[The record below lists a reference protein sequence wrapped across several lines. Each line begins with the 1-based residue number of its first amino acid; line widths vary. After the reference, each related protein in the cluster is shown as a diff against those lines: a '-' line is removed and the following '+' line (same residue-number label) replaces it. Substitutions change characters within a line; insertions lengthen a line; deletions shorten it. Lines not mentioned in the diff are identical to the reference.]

1 MTEQLA
7 YLNDPLTLEFEA
19 KISRKTK
26 LDDGQF
32 EVILEK
38 SYFYPT
44 GGGQDYDTGSL
55 GEARVVDVF
64 KDDQGNVVHKI
75 DRDISGSTVTGK
87 IDYERRLGHMQHHS
101 AQHIVSR
108 AFEALLDLE
117 TLSAHISADT
127 PSTVDLPLADLSRDD
142 LERVERFV
150 NGIIFE
156 NRPIKSYFITD
167 DELHTIPLRRPP
179 KVEGRIRIVEV
190 DSFDY
195 SACGGTHCP
204 QTGMIG
210 LIKLHR
216 TEIRNQKLRVH
227 FIAGQQALRTFQNY
241 HHIVT
246 EISRSLSAAP
256 DDAPNLVNQQAEQL
270 RQAQKEIR
278 RLTAELLPVE
288 AQRLVKQAEAQ
299 DGHKLI
305 MALYRDR
312 PAAELR
318 ELGKLLQGEA
328 GVIAVLAGFDGQ
340 KVSLIVACAD
350 DTGVS
355 ARAFL
360 AKQLDPIG
368 GKGGGDAR
376 MAQGGGPATEEQMGV
391 FFNDTRAYVLDLV
404 G

>member
-1 MTEQLA
+1 MIEQLA

-19 KISRKTK
+19 KITRKTK
-26 LDDGQF
+26 SGHGQF

-55 GEARVVDVF
+55 GEAQVVDVF
-64 KDDQGNVVHKI
+64 KDENGNVVHKI
-75 DRDISGSTVTGK
+75 DRDITGSTVIGK

-108 AFEALLDLE
+108 AFEALLSLE

-127 PSTVDLPLADLSRDD
+127 PSTVDVPPADISRDD

-167 DELHTIPLRRPP
+167 DRVHTIPLRRPP
-179 KVEGRIRIVEV
+179 KVEGQIRIVEV

-210 LIKLHR
+210 LIKLLR

-227 FIAGQQALRTFQNY
+227 FAAGNQALRYFQNY
-241 HHIVT
+241 HYIVT
-246 EISRSLSAAP
+246 EISRTLSAAP
-256 DDAPNLVNQQAEQL
+256 DDVPNLVNQQAEQL

-278 RLTAELLPVE
+278 RLNAELLPVE

-299 DGHKLI
+299 NGHKLI

-318 ELGKLLQGEA
+318 ELGKLLQSEA

-340 KVSLIVACAD
+340 KLSLIVACAE

-355 ARAFL
+355 ARALL
-360 AKQLDPIG
+360 ARQLEPIG
-368 GKGGGDAR
+368 GKGGGDDK
-376 MAQGGGPATEEQMGV
+376 MAQGGGQTTEQQMES
-391 FFNDTRAYVLDLV
+391 FFDDTRAYMLAAQR
-404 G
+404 